1 MSRPL
6 VVWDPGMLGY
16 RHPGGHHPMDP
27 LRWALTWLLAG
38 SLSVIDAFE
47 VFTPGQADA
56 ETLGMVHTASY
67 VDAVR
72 RASAKGFP
80 FSVGHGS
87 SAPRTIRSS
96 RACTRAPR

>member
-38 SLSVIDAFE
+38 SLGVIDAFE
-47 VFTPGQADA
+47 VFTPGPADA
-56 ETLGMVHTASY
+56 ET
-67 VDAVR
+67 
-72 RASAKGFP
+72 
-80 FSVGHGS
+80 
-87 SAPRTIRSS
+87 
-96 RACTRAPR
+96 